1 MQNHFC
7 IKRLIRNYFILAN
20 SINAGLRRS
29 NPEFFEGLQIHE
41 IQPVKFNGSP
51 TALPNKMFL
60 TPFEH
65 AQYTNFWNSLMRSAK

>member
-1 MQNHFC
+1 MLGIEVVFDSTQSQVVFPD
-7 IKRLIRNYFILAN
+7 
-20 SINAGLRRS
+20 SINDGLRRS
-29 NPEFFEGLQIHE
+29 NPEFFEELQIHE

-65 AQYTNFWNSLMRSAK
+65 AQYTNFWNSLMRSAN